1 MKYLTYEQTY
11 ERMQGVIEG
20 VTEELNSLKFL
31 NDYNDEIEDR
41 ISELQEEINEALDE
55 SQIDEILEYIENE
68 TIKVDEEL
76 EKWLENFRYVNGEE
90 KNLGLDAEKI
100 TEYLDFIRDRD
111 NKEEAIILLRE
122 LIEGPEQE
130 QYRNLKNFVDFLNQ
144 DLQDDYENA
153 PETLEIKQIKLLCLI
168 NDSIIGISSTDI
180 FHLDGNQKV
189 DKNQHALYL
198 AFKSVAEDIAPE
210 DFEPI
215 YMEVMKNITNPYTKI
230 GMNLE
235 YLSKTEDYM
244 LDNPNYKPNKS
255 LINEALPYLALKVA
269 IDELGIT
276 ATMTGASSNVF
287 LEKSNIFGG
296 MYFANYYIDET
307 NLDRNLYNVLL
318 KDTNGINKDYVRLL
332 ELLNNG
338 STRKIFDT
346 ISDDIFGDFIKNQ
359 LEKDIEA
366 KVDEPLFI
374 ALILNSLD
382 IDAEN
387 FRDNIDRIQKIV
399 SSNVPLTKKD
409 LIDISSLMFYIEET
423 RDISLETRNMLKE
436 AKSDRSHV
444 VL

>member
-11 ERMQGVIEG
+11 ERMQSVIEG

-31 NDYNDEIEDR
+31 NDYNNELDDR
-41 ISELQEEINEALDE
+41 ISELQEEINESLDE

-68 TIKVDEEL
+68 SIKVDEEL
-76 EKWLENFRYVNGEE
+76 ERWLEKFRYANGEE
-90 KNLGLDAEKI
+90 KNLGLDAEEI
-100 TEYLDFIRDRD
+100 TEYLNFIRDRD

-144 DLQDDYENA
+144 ELQDDYENA

-168 NDSIIGISSTDI
+168 NDSIIGIGTTDI

-189 DKNQHALYL
+189 DENQHALYL
-198 AFKSVAEDIAPE
+198 AFKSVSEDIAPE

-296 MYFANYYIDET
+296 MYFANY
-307 NLDRNLYNVLL
+307 
-318 KDTNGINKDYVRLL
+318 
-332 ELLNNG
+332 
-338 STRKIFDT
+338 
-346 ISDDIFGDFIKNQ
+346 
-359 LEKDIEA
+359 
-366 KVDEPLFI
+366 
-374 ALILNSLD
+374 
-382 IDAEN
+382 
-387 FRDNIDRIQKIV
+387 
-399 SSNVPLTKKD
+399 
-409 LIDISSLMFYIEET
+409 
-423 RDISLETRNMLKE
+423 
-436 AKSDRSHV
+436 
-444 VL
+444 